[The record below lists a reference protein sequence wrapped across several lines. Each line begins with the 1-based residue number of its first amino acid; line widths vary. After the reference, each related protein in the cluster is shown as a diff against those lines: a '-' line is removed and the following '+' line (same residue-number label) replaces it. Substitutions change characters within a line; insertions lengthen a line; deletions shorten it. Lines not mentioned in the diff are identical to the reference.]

1 MTRWNLLPLKPNP
14 FCTEPGS
21 HPQGELRARAAARPG
36 PALTSPV
43 AKATKFSTVLGTV
56 LPKSPM
62 TTRPASSSPTRRSKN
77 TLGGGGRRPSAGAHP
92 LARAPSRPARGHRG
106 PGSARPD
113 PRPPPPTLAVTL
125 GPFLRSSAL
134 EAAGSSSRSAAPSAV
149 AATKAFILRRSQ
161 PGRSARRAA
170 CIRPLPA
177 APPPA
182 EVVRSRPLRA

>member
-77 TLGGGGRRPSAGAHP
+77 TLGGAGGGRQPGPTRSHGPR
-92 LARAPSRPARGHRG
+92 LARPAVTEAPARPG
-106 PGSARPD
+106 P
-113 PRPPPPTLAVTL
+113 T
-125 GPFLRSSAL
+125 
-134 EAAGSSSRSAAPSAV
+134 
-149 AATKAFILRRSQ
+149 
-161 PGRSARRAA
+161 PGRPH
-170 CIRPLPA
+170 RPWP
-177 APPPA
+177 
-182 EVVRSRPLRA
+182 